1 MIVVTYSV
9 SYFVY
14 ICSISLFQDH
24 EWGDINTLCSAL
36 LPLFINMFPA
46 KLGEKNNFP
55 MIQNVF
61 DELTKQLR
69 KNIEAQDYYKS
80 IVTEIRIGYNANANV
95 IQLMHPSQVLDL
107 RTEDLIFPDR
117 EWDIDKEFEEAI
129 AIYFTFSMKAD
140 KKELQLFQELDIR
153 KYFKEIKDFGIRA
166 YAIDCGKDYNKAAT
180 YVNIILEKVYNVS
193 EGSTITIET
202 SDFNNI
208 ESAKICKE
216 SLTVPYKITGIA
228 TRVKEQ
234 KEDALSNETPLPEIS
249 DKTYNRLLFGAISI
263 IILILI
269 VFIVNMTQKETPTTD
284 DIRAATQDTTLYVD
298 SASTAPFGVVSSN
311 SETSISTQETASEP
325 EQNQVIGKWIETSY
339 GNNGATW
346 LLEKEASTGRLL
358 LTSRLGD
365 IIQSYNCTKRRIK
378 GNNSYIFHDPN
389 VSGNNGLF
397 SMRKGT
403 TIYYISGFD
412 NNSDAILVPTQ
423 DGFAKIYSNDVDNR
437 YYELFSNLS
446 SVN

>member
-1 MIVVTYSV
+1 
-9 SYFVY
+9 
-14 ICSISLFQDH
+14 
-24 EWGDINTLCSAL
+24 
-36 LPLFINMFPA
+36 
-46 KLGEKNNFP
+46 

-80 IVTEIRIGYNANANV
+80 IVTEVRIGYNANANV
-95 IQLMHPSQVLDL
+95 IQLLHPSQVLDL
-107 RTEDLIFPDR
+107 RTEDLVFPER

-153 KYFKEIKDFGIRA
+153 KEFNEIKDFGIRA

-208 ESAKICKE
+208 ESAKICRE
-216 SLTVPYKITGIA
+216 SLIVPYKITGVA

-234 KEDALSNETPLPEIS
+234 KEDAFSNETPLPEIS

-423 DGFAKIYSNDVDNR
+423 DGSAKIYSNDVDNR
-437 YYELFSNLS
+437 YYELFSDLS

>member
-1 MIVVTYSV
+1 
-9 SYFVY
+9 
-14 ICSISLFQDH
+14 
-24 EWGDINTLCSAL
+24 
-36 LPLFINMFPA
+36 
-46 KLGEKNNFP
+46 

-80 IVTEIRIGYNANANV
+80 IVTEVRIGYNANANV
-95 IQLMHPSQVLDL
+95 IQLLHPSQVLDL
-107 RTEDLIFPDR
+107 RTEDLVFPER

-140 KKELQLFQELDIR
+140 KKELLLFQELDIR
-153 KYFKEIKDFGIRA
+153 KDFKEIKDFGIRA

-208 ESAKICKE
+208 ESAKICRE
-216 SLTVPYKITGIA
+216 SLTIPYKITGVA

-234 KEDALSNETPLPEIS
+234 KEDAFSNETPLPEIS
-249 DKTYNRLLFGAISI
+249 SKTYNRLLFGAISI

-269 VFIVNMTQKETPTTD
+269 VFIVNITQKETPTTD
-284 DIRAATQDTTLYVD
+284 DIRAVAQDTTLYVD
-298 SASTAPFGVVSSN
+298 SASTDPLGVVSSN
-311 SETSISTQETASEP
+311 SETSISSQETASEP
-325 EQNQVIGKWIETSY
+325 EQNQIIGKWIETSY

-346 LLEKEASTGRLL
+346 VLEKEANTGRIL

-365 IIQSYNCTKRRIK
+365 VIQSYNCTKRKIK

-412 NNSDAILVPTQ
+412 YNSDAILVPTQ
-423 DGFAKIYSNDVDNR
+423 GGSAKIYSNDVDNR
-437 YYELFSNLS
+437 YFELFSNLS

>member
-1 MIVVTYSV
+1 
-9 SYFVY
+9 
-14 ICSISLFQDH
+14 
-24 EWGDINTLCSAL
+24 
-36 LPLFINMFPA
+36 
-46 KLGEKNNFP
+46 

-80 IVTEIRIGYNANANV
+80 IVTEVRIGYNANANV
-95 IQLMHPSQVLDL
+95 IQLLHPSQVLDL
-107 RTEDLIFPDR
+107 RTEDLVFPDR

-129 AIYFTFSMKAD
+129 AIYFTFSMKAE

-153 KYFKEIKDFGIRA
+153 KDFKEIKDFGIRA

-202 SDFNNI
+202 SDFNNM
-208 ESAKICKE
+208 ESAKICRE
-216 SLTVPYKITGIA
+216 SLTVPYKITGVA

-269 VFIVNMTQKETPTTD
+269 VFIVNITQKETPTTD
-284 DIRAATQDTTLYVD
+284 DIRAAAQDTTLYVD
-298 SASTAPFGVVSSN
+298 SASTDPLGVVSSN
-311 SETSISTQETASEP
+311 SETSISSQETASEP
-325 EQNQVIGKWIETSY
+325 EQNQVIGKWVETSY

-346 LLEKEASTGRLL
+346 VLEKEANTGRIL

-365 IIQSYNCTKRRIK
+365 VIQSYNCTKRKIK
-378 GNNSYIFHDPN
+378 GNNSYIFHDPD

-397 SMRKGT
+397 SMRKGA

-423 DGFAKIYSNDVDNR
+423 GGAAKIYSNDVDNR
-437 YYELFSNLS
+437 YFELFSNLS

>member
-1 MIVVTYSV
+1 
-9 SYFVY
+9 
-14 ICSISLFQDH
+14 
-24 EWGDINTLCSAL
+24 
-36 LPLFINMFPA
+36 
-46 KLGEKNNFP
+46 

-61 DELTKQLR
+61 EELTKQLR

-80 IVTEIRIGYNANANV
+80 IVTEVRIGYNANANV
-95 IQLMHPSQVLDL
+95 IQLLHPSQVLDL
-107 RTEDLIFPDR
+107 RTEDLVFPER

-437 YYELFSNLS
+437 YYELFSDLS

>member
-1 MIVVTYSV
+1 
-9 SYFVY
+9 
-14 ICSISLFQDH
+14 
-24 EWGDINTLCSAL
+24 
-36 LPLFINMFPA
+36 
-46 KLGEKNNFP
+46 

-80 IVTEIRIGYNANANV
+80 IVTEVRIGYNANANV
-95 IQLMHPSQVLDL
+95 IQLLHPSQVLDL
-107 RTEDLIFPDR
+107 RTEDLVFPER

-339 GNNGATW
+339 GKNGATW

-423 DGFAKIYSNDVDNR
+423 DESAKIYSNDVDNR
-437 YYELFSNLS
+437 YYELFSDLS

>member
-1 MIVVTYSV
+1 
-9 SYFVY
+9 
-14 ICSISLFQDH
+14 
-24 EWGDINTLCSAL
+24 
-36 LPLFINMFPA
+36 
-46 KLGEKNNFP
+46 

-80 IVTEIRIGYNANANV
+80 IVTEVRIGYNANANV
-95 IQLMHPSQVLDL
+95 IQLLHPSQVLDL
-107 RTEDLIFPDR
+107 RTEDLVFPER

-153 KYFKEIKDFGIRA
+153 KEFNEIKDFGIRA

-208 ESAKICKE
+208 ESAKICRE
-216 SLTVPYKITGIA
+216 SLIVPYKITGVA

-234 KEDALSNETPLPEIS
+234 KEDAFSNETPLPEIS
-249 DKTYNRLLFGAISI
+249 SKTYNRLLFGAISI

-269 VFIVNMTQKETPTTD
+269 VFIVNITQKETPTTD
-284 DIRAATQDTTLYVD
+284 DIRSAAQDTTLYVD
-298 SASTAPFGVVSSN
+298 SASTDPLGVVSSN
-311 SETSISTQETASEP
+311 SETSISSQETASEP
-325 EQNQVIGKWIETSY
+325 EQNQIIGKWIETSY

-346 LLEKEASTGRLL
+346 VLEKEANTGRIL

-365 IIQSYNCTKRRIK
+365 VIQSYNCTKRKIK
-378 GNNSYIFHDPN
+378 GNNSYIFHVNPAKRN
-389 VSGNNGLF
+389 VMQL
-397 SMRKGT
+397 
-403 TIYYISGFD
+403 
-412 NNSDAILVPTQ
+412 
-423 DGFAKIYSNDVDNR
+423 
-437 YYELFSNLS
+437 
-446 SVN
+446 

>member
-1 MIVVTYSV
+1 
-9 SYFVY
+9 
-14 ICSISLFQDH
+14 
-24 EWGDINTLCSAL
+24 
-36 LPLFINMFPA
+36 
-46 KLGEKNNFP
+46 

-61 DELTKQLR
+61 EELTKQLR

-80 IVTEIRIGYNANANV
+80 IVTEVRIGYNANANV
-95 IQLMHPSQVLDL
+95 IQLLHPSQVLDL
-107 RTEDLIFPDR
+107 RTEDLVFPDR

-129 AIYFTFSMKAD
+129 AIYFTFSMKAE

-153 KYFKEIKDFGIRA
+153 KDFKEIKDFGIRA
-166 YAIDCGKDYNKAAT
+166 YAIDCGKDYSKAAT

-423 DGFAKIYSNDVDNR
+423 DGSAKIYSNDVDNR

>member
-1 MIVVTYSV
+1 
-9 SYFVY
+9 
-14 ICSISLFQDH
+14 
-24 EWGDINTLCSAL
+24 
-36 LPLFINMFPA
+36 
-46 KLGEKNNFP
+46 

-61 DELTKQLR
+61 EELTKQLR

-80 IVTEIRIGYNANANV
+80 IVTEVRIGYNANV
-95 IQLMHPSQVLDL
+95 IQLLHPSQVLDL
-107 RTEDLIFPDR
+107 RTEDLVFPER

-263 IILILI
+263 ITLI
-269 VFIVNMTQKETPTTD
+269 P
-284 DIRAATQDTTLYVD
+284 
-298 SASTAPFGVVSSN
+298 
-311 SETSISTQETASEP
+311 
-325 EQNQVIGKWIETSY
+325 
-339 GNNGATW
+339 
-346 LLEKEASTGRLL
+346 
-358 LTSRLGD
+358 
-365 IIQSYNCTKRRIK
+365 
-378 GNNSYIFHDPN
+378 
-389 VSGNNGLF
+389 
-397 SMRKGT
+397 
-403 TIYYISGFD
+403 
-412 NNSDAILVPTQ
+412 
-423 DGFAKIYSNDVDNR
+423 
-437 YYELFSNLS
+437 
-446 SVN
+446 

>member
-1 MIVVTYSV
+1 
-9 SYFVY
+9 
-14 ICSISLFQDH
+14 
-24 EWGDINTLCSAL
+24 
-36 LPLFINMFPA
+36 
-46 KLGEKNNFP
+46 

-61 DELTKQLR
+61 EELTKQLR

-80 IVTEIRIGYNANANV
+80 IVTEVRVEYNANTNV
-95 IQLMHPSQVLDL
+95 IQLLHPSQVLDL
-107 RTEDLIFPDR
+107 RTEDLVFPER

-389 VSGNNGLF
+389 VSGNNRLF

-412 NNSDAILVPTQ
+412 NNSDAILAPTQ
-423 DGFAKIYSNDVDNR
+423 DGSAKIYSNDVDNR